1 MNRSLAALAAA
12 LLGLVVLCRTLI
24 REATA
29 GGGVRFASNG
39 PGEPGA
45 TTVRPAFRRLR
56 VAAGLLAGGALCAVT
71 MLGCGDASPPPSG
84 ARSTS
89 SATVASALP
98 APTDVAGGHAS
109 PPASTSGVPATGSS
123 VTPAASGGPPGLAGM
138 LACTGTDVAF
148 PIAVLD
154 EPPLAE
160 LGPNAPASA
169 LRAFLG
175 TETATELG
183 LPEHGWRTAIT
194 SAASVT
200 FVAPRNESWAFATIT
215 PAAGADWQFWE
226 GGHCDLAVRLPASVG
241 YATWH
246 LDPAHQPDP
255 SATSLSLL
263 ARETACAGGQAPGAR
278 MLAPIVMETDAL
290 ATITLVVRRVPG
302 GADCQANPEVPVTV
316 ALSQPIGTRTLLD
329 GSSFPAVPRS

>member
-1 MNRSLAALAAA
+1 MDRRA
-12 LLGLVVLCRTLI
+12 LLGVDHRTAI

-45 TTVRPAFRRLR
+45 TTVRTTFHHLR

-71 MLGCGDASPPPSG
+71 MLGCGDASPHPSG
-84 ARSTS
+84 APPTG

-109 PPASTSGVPATGSS
+109 PPASTSGVPAAGSS
-123 VTPAASGGPPGLAGM
+123 VTPAASGEPPGLAGM

-169 LRAFLG
+169 LRAVLG

-194 SAASVT
+194 GAAAVT
-200 FVAPRNESWAFATIT
+200 FVAPRGATWAFATT
-215 PAAGADWQFWE
+215 APAAGADWQFWE

-241 YATWH
+241 YATWR
-246 LDPAHQPDP
+246 LDRAHPPDP

-278 MLAPIVMETDAL
+278 MLAPIVVETDAL
-290 ATITLVVRRVPG
+290 VTIALVVRQVPG
-302 GADCQANPEVPVTV
+302 GADCPANPEVPVMV
-316 ALSQPIGTRTLLD
+316 ALPRPIGTRTLLD